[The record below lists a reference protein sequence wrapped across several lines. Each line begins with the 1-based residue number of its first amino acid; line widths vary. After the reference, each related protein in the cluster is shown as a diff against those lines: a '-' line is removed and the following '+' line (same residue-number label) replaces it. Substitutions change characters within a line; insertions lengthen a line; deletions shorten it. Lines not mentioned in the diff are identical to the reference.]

1 MKKIALLFMVFF
13 ACQCVIASTGWNSQ
27 QTQEIRQ
34 KIASNNIYGPDSGR
48 VTVRNY
54 DRTKKMIESS
64 MQGSANIEGS
74 KAIAKASM
82 KTPVNMSK
90 VASTTMKRLARGGV
104 AGMLGGA
111 AVQALVDGV
120 GWIIDSSDNVIKKP
134 STENVQGTI
143 SSQYSYYYNCIATEL
158 RACISEYSKKR
169 SITNQFRITL
179 QSIDNYKIVYQVDFY
194 ANGSSGP
201 TVVQEIFHVKRD
213 NPKIDYVPVSA
224 SELADKI
231 NEKND
236 SNTDSIVKSSYTP
249 VDSSGKPAPDLSD
262 VLNGLNDT
270 IKDIVNDFKNVLNS
284 DNPTSTGK
292 TDSEPTIIYNNTVVN
307 NNNTTT
313 NTDGSTSITTGISEL
328 KIPPFCEYAMTMCEW
343 FGLWKESD
351 QVYKDHMIKTEEHQT
366 EEKSFWESV
375 KEWFDWTK
383 EPVDDEPD
391 SEQQEPDTQGIFDK
405 TFDTAFSLSKQC
417 PPDIPYSFETQYFS
431 GSFNL
436 NMNWLCII
444 FTALGYPLVFASH
457 CIGMWILYQAVIQ
470 REIKW

>member
-1 MKKIALLFMVFF
+1 MKKTALLFMVFF

-82 KTPVNMSK
+82 KTPVNMGK

-120 GWIIDSSDNVIKKP
+120 GWIIDSSGNVIKKP

-158 RACISEYSKKR
+158 RACISEYSNKR
-169 SITNQFRITL
+169 SITKYQFGITL

-194 ANGSSGP
+194 ANGSSGA

-236 SNTDSIVKSSYTP
+236 SNTDTIVKSAYTP
-249 VDSSGKPAPDLSD
+249 VDSSGKKSPDLSD

-270 IKDIVNDFKNVLNS
+270 IKDIVNDFKNVINS

-313 NTDGSTSITTGISEL
+313 NTDGSTSITTGTSDFQ
-328 KIPPFCEYAMTMCEW
+328 IPAWCEWAFDMCEW
-343 FGLWKESD
+343 HKED
-351 QVYKDHMIKTEEHQT
+351 NKHQQEET
-366 EEKSFWESV
+366 TFWEDV
-375 KEWFDWTK
+375 KAWFDWTK
-383 EPVDDEPD
+383 EEPDQDDEDKEEPQVDDK
-391 SEQQEPDTQGIFDK
+391 GIFSR
-405 TFDTAFSLSKQC
+405 TFDTVFSLSGQC
-417 PPDIPYSFETQYFS
+417 PSDLAYNLDTKYLK
-431 GSFNL
+431 GSYTISL
-436 NMNWLCII
+436 RWLCI
-444 FTALGYPLVFASH
+444 FFSFMGYPLVLASH
-457 CIGMWILYQAVIQ
+457 CTGIWILYETVI
-470 REIKW
+470 RKEIKW

>member
-1 MKKIALLFMVFF
+1 MKKTALLFMVFF

-82 KTPVNMSK
+82 KTPVNMGK

-111 AVQALVDGV
+111 AVQLLVDGV
-120 GWIIDSSDNVIKKP
+120 GWIIDSGDNVIKKP
-134 STENVQGTI
+134 VDGANVYNYQDKCIGTGSQFTTCLARNVNKPAYTDIQCSFLRDENTSGIFKCTGLNSQNQRIYFGDYSAIIVKKEEKKYIPVTE
-143 SSQYSYYYNCIATEL
+143 TEL
-158 RACISEYSKKR
+158 
-169 SITNQFRITL
+169 
-179 QSIDNYKIVYQVDFY
+179 
-194 ANGSSGP
+194 AN
-201 TVVQEIFHVKRD
+201 
-213 NPKIDYVPVSA
+213 KID
-224 SELADKI
+224 E
-231 NEKND
+231 
-236 SNTDSIVKSSYTP
+236 NTDSNSDTIVKSAYTP
-249 VDSSGKPAPDLSD
+249 VDSSAKKSPDLSD

-313 NTDGSTSITTGISEL
+313 NTDGSTSITTGTSDFQ
-328 KIPPFCEYAMTMCEW
+328 IPAWCEWAFDMCEW
-343 FGLWKESD
+343 HKED
-351 QVYKDHMIKTEEHQT
+351 NKHQQEET
-366 EEKSFWESV
+366 TFWEDV
-375 KEWFDWTK
+375 KAWFDWTK
-383 EPVDDEPD
+383 EEPDQDDQDNEEPQVDDK
-391 SEQQEPDTQGIFDK
+391 GIFSR
-405 TFDTAFSLSKQC
+405 TFDTVFSLSSQC
-417 PPDIPYSFETQYFS
+417 PSDLT
-431 GSFNL
+431 FNL
-436 NMNWLCII
+436 DTEYLKGTYIISLRWLCI
-444 FTALGYPLVFASH
+444 FFSFMGYPLVLASH
-457 CIGMWILYQAVIQ
+457 CTGIWILYETVI
-470 REIKW
+470 RKEIKW